1 MTRNKLYALD
11 FDGVLCDSA
20 VETGTAGWQ
29 VACQLWPEMP
39 TQLPPALLEAFR
51 QVRPVMETGYEAILI
66 MRCLYQ
72 QVAPET
78 LLADFQAQMQQ
89 LITTDALSTD
99 DLKRRFGHYRDQW
112 IAEDV
117 DNWLAMNPLFSGIK
131 DKLAALDKAYTY
143 IITTK
148 QERFVAQILAAN
160 DIALPT
166 EQIYG
171 LDRKLSKPQILA
183 DLSAQQQHAEVVFV
197 EDRLPTLLNVID
209 DPRLTHVALYFA
221 DWGYNTVDDKQQAQQ
236 NPRIKR
242 IDLDQWQAL

>member
-1 MTRNKLYALD
+1 
-11 FDGVLCDSA
+11 
-20 VETGTAGWQ
+20 
-29 VACQLWPEMP
+29 
-39 TQLPPALLEAFR
+39 
-51 QVRPVMETGYEAILI
+51 
-66 MRCLYQ
+66 
-72 QVAPET
+72 
-78 LLADFQAQMQQ
+78 
-89 LITTDALSTD
+89 
-99 DLKRRFGHYRDQW
+99 
-112 IAEDV
+112 
-117 DNWLAMNPLFSGIK
+117 
-131 DKLAALDKAYTY
+131 
-143 IITTK
+143 
-148 QERFVAQILAAN
+148 ILAAN